1 MKYDLVICVIISDKL
16 LFLFYLSVL
25 FIKKLFFNIKYLR
38 LLKRIY

>member
-16 LFLFYLSVL
+16 LFLFYLSM